1 MRLNIMSQNND
12 KPFTEMSRTELLEFI
27 GINYLQYIDKH
38 KDNVLKLS
46 NEDLLEIAE
55 EKNKKLEFLLTKV
68 VALFRRPLKPKKVRK
83 SRNFLV

>member
-1 MRLNIMSQNND
+1 MSQNND

-55 EKNKKLEFLLTKV
+55 EKNKKLV
-68 VALFRRPLKPKKVRK
+68 
-83 SRNFLV
+83 